1 MKRFPFVVVL
11 SFVLGLL
18 AAVSCRKE
26 DPELDGGQVLSA
38 DDAGILVANLVIT
51 DDNDNITGYVT
62 GMGLNAAHPGEVTIR
77 CETYENAQEVFRS
90 WLSLDAIVTEGPD
103 GSITWQLTD
112 ENKQSQG
119 AAVLKPGGEKGAV
132 AHVELPAGFPVLSK
146 IQFLPSTS
154 MPENAELDYADV
166 LDQFYFGNV
175 INVLSPDFPSKD
187 LTHGSGAMVV
197 IREYDQDT
205 NTSGILM
212 ALPTHVVGKTTWGD
226 DFFKVVKG
234 RARKQS
240 ELEGPIGT
248 AYRTYRKY
256 IDPIFTHLSYNNGDH
271 WFACKDSKDSY
282 NLYNLVS
289 KADDGGYMIWHFA
302 GMAWGKDHYECWAYF
317 FTVEKDDKGVCK
329 VVLK

>member
-1 MKRFPFVVVL
+1 MKGKRINCL
-11 SFVLGLL
+11 FVLLGIV
-18 AAVSCRKE
+18 AAVSCQKNSLE
-26 DPELDGGQVLSA
+26 EEGTVVSA
-38 DDAGILVANLVIT
+38 DDARIIVANLVIT
-51 DDNDNITGYVT
+51 DDDDNITGYVT
-62 GMGLNAAHPGEVTIR
+62 GFGLNEANPGDVTIR
-77 CETYENAQEVFRS
+77 CETYEKAQEVFRS
-90 WLSLDAIVTEGPD
+90 WFSLDAMVMENPD

-112 ENKQSQG
+112 EEKKSQG

-132 AHVELPAGFPVLSK
+132 AHVELPAAFPVVSK
-146 IQFLPSTS
+146 ILFVPSTA
-154 MPENAELDYADV
+154 MPENAELDFADV
-166 LDQFYFGNV
+166 LDNLYFGNT

-205 NTSGILM
+205 NTAGILM

-226 DFFKVVKG
+226 DGFKEVKG
-234 RARKQS
+234 RARKQA

-256 IDPIFTHLSYNNGDH
+256 LDPIFKNLSYKDGNN

-289 KADDGGYMIWHFA
+289 KSDNGGYMIWHFA

-317 FTVEKDDKGVCK
+317 FTVEKNDKGVCR